1 MAIST
6 PAKKK
11 TVDQLGNRMKFG
23 VVAPSTN
30 TSVQPEFDDFRPRGV
45 TNHFS
50 RIEIPNDPV
59 HNDEDFDQLMKNIRG
74 SLEKAVEIVMS
85 CEPDHIVMGMSSE
98 TFWDGLGGSEILQA
112 RIEKLSGLGV
122 TMGSDACRAA
132 LAKYGSIKRLGIITP
147 YMPIGDNMVRRFFT
161 DCGFEV
167 VNLEGLRCDS
177 PVNIAH
183 VTEKELRDAFVKV
196 DDPSIEALVQVG
208 TNLACARVAAAGEF
222 WLDKPVIAIN
232 TATYWWALRSNGIMD
247 QKDGFGSLLRDF

>member
-1 MAIST
+1 MTLTS
-6 PAKKK
+6 PARKKS
-11 TVDQLGNRMKFG
+11 VDSLGNRMKFG

-30 TSVQPEFDDFRPRGV
+30 TAVQPEFDDFRPRGV

-50 RIEIPNDPV
+50 RIQIPNDPV
-59 HNDEDFDQLMKNIRG
+59 LTDEDFNQLMLNIRAQ
-74 SLEKAVEIVMS
+74 LEKAVEVVMT

-98 TFWDGLGGSEILQA
+98 TFWDGLDGSKILQD
-112 RIEKLSGLGV
+112 RIEKLSGMGV
-122 TMGSDACRAA
+122 SMGSDACQAA
-132 LAKYGSIKRLGIITP
+132 LKKYGDIKRLGIVTP
-147 YMPIGDNMVRRFFT
+147 YMPVGDAQVRRFFT

-167 VNLEGLRCDS
+167 VNLKGLRCDS

-183 VTEKELRDAFVKV
+183 VSEKELRDSFIEL

-208 TNLACARVAAAGEF
+208 TNLVCARVASMAEF

>member
-1 MAIST
+1 MAVSS
-6 PAKKK
+6 PARKK
-11 TVDQLGNRMKFG
+11 TVDSLGNRMKFG

-59 HNDEDFDQLMKNIRG
+59 HSDADFDKLMMNIRG
-74 SLEKAVEIVMS
+74 SLEKAVEVVLS

-98 TFWDGLGGSEILQA
+98 TFWDGLGGSKILQD
-112 RIEKLSGLGV
+112 RIEKISGLGV
-122 TMGSDACRAA
+122 SMGSDACQAA
-132 LAKYGSIKRLGIITP
+132 LKKYGDIKRVGIITP
-147 YMPIGDNMVRRFFT
+147 YYPIGDNMVRRFFT

-167 VNLEGLRCDS
+167 VNLVGLKCDS

-183 VTEKELRDAFVKV
+183 VTEAELRDAFNEVN
-196 DDPSIEALVQVG
+196 DSSIEALVQVG
-208 TNLACARVAAAGEF
+208 TNLACARVAALGEF
-222 WLDKPVIAIN
+222 WLDKPVLAIN

-247 QKDGFGSLLRDF
+247 QMDGFGSLLRDF